1 MCEVEAADDRTLK
14 GVEET
19 ESNGVEEEEDGMSV
33 EGRDNEEEF
42 AS

>member
-19 ESNGVEEEEDGMSV
+19 ESNGVEEGEDGMSV
-33 EGRDNEEEF
+33 AGGDSEEEL
-42 AS
+42 AA